1 MTLIEIGDTLI
12 IGEGGGGGGTGFRL
26 GPAPNYFG
34 DGAEDFDSPAGRATG
49 PGKDKAE
56 AEKFLDAYTGRAHIA
71 ALDWQTKSTIAIG
84 ARVMTIHSK
93 DKAGTS
99 APWGSGNP
107 WVLPAGS
114 TCEVGG
120 ETHTT
125 TSDAAATYPLTGGYD
140 HHVRFINVPI
150 SPPRVTQVTSNAD
163 IVLTVPFS
171 DWLDNYQGSGLNVF
185 VSYIASSEAIGEYRT
200 YAGAGWVVNTSVKGL
215 RGLSGH
221 QASFA
226 GIARNTLVLVDGSGN
241 AAGSGLVDSGTDLA
255 YAGDRVLRAGDT
267 PSDTSIRAL
276 ARLAVPDSRIDA
288 RATAVATPIAKAEA
302 STAVGGLNITGI
314 VTPIV
319 TAAAKAEA
327 TKAASAIVVPT
338 QTDIETLAG
347 GEFKKQLAAAV
358 SAGSQSGISVTY
370 NPQTGALS
378 FAVSGSVSFVQPQ
391 FTAPLAVSG
400 VTGHVS
406 AATTIRGDHDFSW
419 AVSNASFVQGYE
431 LHQRD
436 TLAATTGT
444 PVWHLLDDTIT
455 ASPTTQTVR
464 TVALA
469 DGGDK
474 VEWRLTG
481 TDTNGDAFG
490 SLIWTTEYPTA
501 DKYLYWGPAT
511 EPDVHKWLPSHFANS
526 KHSSTP
532 ALAGSYTFA
541 KGTGNAYIGF
551 LVPHSWG
558 AISSAKIGGID
569 QLANLAR
576 TANAISVASTAF
588 DAYRTTLQDTSY
600 WPTTYVLA

>member
-1 MTLIEIGDTLI
+1 MSWEVGS
-12 IGEGGGGGGTGFRL
+12 GAGGGGAGFRL

-56 AEKFLDAYTGRAHIA
+56 AEKFLDAYTGRHSIA
-71 ALDWQTKSTIAIG
+71 ALSWETKSTVALG
-84 ARVMTIHSK
+84 ANVMTLHSA
-93 DKAGTS
+93 DAQGTD
-99 APWGSGNP
+99 ATPPWGTGNP
-107 WVLPAGS
+107 WVLPAG
-114 TCEVGG
+114 TVCEVGG

-125 TSDAAATYPLTGGYD
+125 TAPKAATYVTSGGYL
-140 HHVRFINVPI
+140 HKVRFINIAITPA
-150 SPPRVTQVTSNAD
+150 RVKPVASNTA
-163 IVLTVPFS
+163 INLTVPLGG
-171 DWLDNYQGSGLNVF
+171 WLDAYIGTGLNVF
-185 VSYIASSEAIGEYRT
+185 VSFVAGGDAIGEYRIRQ
-200 YAGAGWVVNTSVKGL
+200 GGMWQINTSVKGL

-302 STAVGGLNITGI
+302 STAVSALNIAGI
-314 VTPIV
+314 VTPIADAAAK
-319 TAAAKAEA
+319 TAAAKAA
-327 TKAASAIVVPT
+327 AAIAVPSKAVIDGYA
-338 QTDIETLAG
+338 DDR
-347 GEFKKQLAAAV
+347 FKAQLAAALR
-358 SAGSQSGISVTY
+358 AGTQSGITVAY
-370 NPQTGALS
+370 NPATNDLDFTVAAAGGGAP
-378 FAVSGSVSFVQPQ
+378 VWVQPQ
-391 FTAPLAVSG
+391 FTAALAVSG

-406 AATTIRGDHDFSW
+406 AATTIRGDHTFSW
-419 AVSNASFVQGYE
+419 QVSDIANVQGYE

-436 TLAATTGT
+436 TLAAATGT
-444 PVWHLLDDTIT
+444 PAWHLIDDTIT
-455 ASPTTQTVR
+455 ASPTTETVR

-469 DGGDK
+469 ADGDR

-481 TDTNGDAFG
+481 TDDHGDVFG
-490 SLIWTTEYPTA
+490 QLIWTTEWPTA
-501 DKYLYWGPAT
+501 DKYLYWGAVT
-511 EPDVHKWLPSHFANS
+511 EPDVHKWLPSHFAAS

-532 ALAGSYTFA
+532 ALAGSYTFPA
-541 KGTGNAYIGF
+541 GTGNAYVGF

-576 TANAISVASTAF
+576 TANAISIGSTAF
-588 DAYRTTLQDTSY
+588 DAYRSSLQDTTY